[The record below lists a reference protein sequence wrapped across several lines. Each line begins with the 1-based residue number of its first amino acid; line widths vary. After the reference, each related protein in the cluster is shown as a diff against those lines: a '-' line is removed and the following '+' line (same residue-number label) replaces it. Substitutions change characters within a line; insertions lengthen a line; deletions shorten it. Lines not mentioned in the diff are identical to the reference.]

1 MANGVKTYQIQING
15 ITESVKAVESLNK
28 QLSELEARIKAL
40 EGKSVG
46 VKTSGGGSKSSSTG
60 SLSEEEKIQKQIEQI
75 DAKRV
80 AYSKEIYQNYL
91 AAKDVLKETVK
102 DQNAIAASE
111 RLQANSYSNTI
122 MGMKQE
128 LADIK
133 SAMQTVDLGDTEKM
147 GEMVKRANELNDAL
161 KKIEESYGQFGRN
174 VGNYK
179 SAADGFTKVRVQVG
193 NTIREFNSA
202 REASRQLNMELKSMA
217 VNGQQDTQAFKEL
230 QKAVMQMESAMNDAK
245 KPLDDVMDTM
255 QSLVALVSVSK
266 GLSAFFGIDDS
277 EIQRSLQKLVALQNV
292 MKGLDTLIKQM
303 KTGEGVGSLFS
314 SANRS
319 VDLFVAKITG
329 AKLGVDGLTKSTK
342 AATYAV
348 KGLSLALKGVGI
360 GLLLMFIEKAIPTI
374 EKWGEEIT
382 KSADKT
388 KLLDNY
394 LGALNKTYETRRDL
408 LTSSYL
414 KGELSD
420 EEFLSKQYDL
430 QNDYLSKQVNLLRER
445 FNLMNSQKDWS
456 SYLGL
461 YGNESETDYRG
472 GKLTGSTSVRSYNP
486 LYSLDETAPTLK
498 ITIKTVE
505 ELDEQI
511 KKCNDALKENKDYF
525 SKWGKGI
532 GDWINS
538 LFTTVDDTEDA
549 LNRLAEIRIGDFVAR
564 FGEINDKFKNNKI
577 SAEEFG
583 KELSKLKNEM
593 NNNEILSSIIANL
606 DKYIPDE
613 KSVEAINN
621 IINAIIQLDDSFNM
635 TSPEQ
640 IHHWAQV
647 RIDAMKEGIGKSKAQ
662 IDADEKYEIARYGKT
677 QEQINLIKAKYNR
690 KRQEAEDKHN
700 KEMKSK
706 AEQGARELENVI
718 RETNA
723 LRIELMSEGFD
734 KELAKLDEEKRQ
746 RVKKAKEAGV
756 SVELVEKVY
765 AKKLVELRN
774 KWAEDVEQV
783 YVNMWKRIHDLNYQ
797 NSQLD
802 FENQKRQIEKEA
814 QDLRDAASNKLAGG
828 VSTYSIKGATIDE
841 NNNLLIERDID
852 YTKRLSAEYNK
863 RISERKKYYDELE
876 KISIDEEN
884 RLFDLENKAAVK
896 AMDNELRTLKNGYK
910 SQDREMKKHYDEG
923 KLTLE
928 QYKEATERLEKE
940 RADNEAEIQ
949 IKYQTQAE
957 ERERNHQEKIDDIR
971 NGSYNKLI
979 NEYSEFFNN
988 LSRVDISSPIINKL
1002 GFTNIT
1008 AIKNRNNE
1016 VLQSYKKLANDIDT
1030 TISNL
1035 ESKLKRT
1042 DLTQNQR
1049 DSIEDAIKK
1058 LKELKSNVN
1067 STAEGIKDATK
1078 NLIQSIV
1085 GEINQYLQALGQ
1097 SLMQIMSAVW
1107 DAEDAQFEKE
1117 QELLDKM
1124 NEELDKKLDEQ
1135 QDIVQQHKD
1144 AVNSIEDEL
1153 ATARGDRRQHL
1164 IDQINAEM
1172 AAQRAAQKQAQ
1183 KIAKEQ
1189 EALDKKQ
1196 EKLDKERRKA
1206 EYKRNMLQAVVNGAL
1221 AVTMAAV
1228 NAWPMPAIAMMALAG
1243 AATAAQIAIM
1253 ASNKPYAKGGQ
1264 LDGGVAV
1271 GNRHRDGGIKVLG
1284 GRAEIE
1290 GGEFVTN
1297 RLTTEKNIDLLD
1309 YINSKKKRINLD
1321 DLMEFYSSGKVKRN
1335 ISSISP
1341 KAKFAD
1347 GGTIPTISN
1356 DYAFDDRLISAFED
1370 YSNRPVVV
1378 SVVDINNRQSAVKNV
1393 QVLAGLSE

>member
-1 MANGVKTYQIQING
+1 MANTKEYKIVING
-15 ITESVKAVESLNK
+15 IDESVKAVDALNK
-28 QLSELEARIKAL
+28 ELSTLESRIKAL

-46 VKTSGGGSKSSSTG
+46 VKSSGGGSTSSKS
-60 SLSEEEKIQKQIEQI
+60 SLSEEEKIAKQIEQI
-75 DAKRV
+75 DAKRE

-111 RLQANSYSNTI
+111 RLQAKTYSNTI

-133 SAMQTVDLGDTEKM
+133 SAMQTVDLGDTDQLDK
-147 GEMVKRANELNDAL
+147 MVKRANELNDAL

-174 VGNYK
+174 VGNYA
-179 SAADGFTKVRVQVG
+179 SAANGFTKVRIQVG

-245 KPLDDVMDTM
+245 KPLDDIMDTM

-266 GLSAFFGIDDS
+266 GLSAFFGLDDS

-408 LTSSYL
+408 LTSAYL

-445 FNLMNSQKDWS
+445 FNLMNSQKDWG
-456 SYLGL
+456 SYFGL

-498 ITIKTVE
+498 IAIKTVE

-549 LNRLAEIRIGDFVAR
+549 LNRLAEIRIGDFIAR

-640 IHHWAQV
+640 IRHWAQV

-734 KELAKLDEEKRQ
+734 KEVAKLDEEKRQ
-746 RVKKAKEAGV
+746 RIKKAKEAGV

-765 AKKLVELRN
+765 AKKLVELRK

-797 NSQLD
+797 NSQLE
-802 FENQKRQIEKEA
+802 FENQKRQLEKEA

-828 VSTYSIKGATIDE
+828 VSTYSIKGATIDD

-852 YTKRLSAEYNK
+852 YTKRLSAEYSK

-884 RLFDLENKAAVK
+884 KLFELENEAADK
-896 AMDNELRTLKNGYK
+896 AMNNELRTLKNGYK
-910 SQDREMKKHYDEG
+910 SQDKEMKKHYDDG

-940 RADNEAEIQ
+940 RADNEAKIQ

-957 ERERNHQEKIDDIR
+957 ERERNHQQKIEDIR
-971 NGSYNKLI
+971 NSSYNNLI
-979 NEYSEFFNN
+979 NEYSEFFNK
-988 LSRVDISSPIINKL
+988 LSKVNTSSSIINKF
-1002 GFTNIT
+1002 GFTDVV
-1008 AIKNRNNE
+1008 AIRKRNNE
-1016 VLQSYKKLANDIDT
+1016 VLQSYKKLANDIDV
-1030 TISNL
+1030 TISKL
-1035 ESKLKRT
+1035 ESKLRKT
-1042 DLTQNQR
+1042 DITKGQR

-1058 LKELKSNVN
+1058 LKELKENIN
-1067 STAEGIKDATK
+1067 STEEEIEEATK
-1078 NLIQSIV
+1078 NLAQAII
-1085 GEINQYLQALGQ
+1085 GEINSYIQQLGSSISSILSLLWQYQ
-1097 SLMQIMSAVW
+1097 
-1107 DAEDAQFEKE
+1107 DEEFNKE
-1117 QELLDKM
+1117 QDEIDK
-1124 NEELDKKLDEQ
+1124 NTEKIQDALQKEEEL
-1135 QDIVQQHKD
+1135 VRQHKEKI
-1144 AVNSIEDEL
+1144 NSLEDEL
-1153 ATARGDRRQHL
+1153 ATSRGDRRQHI

-1172 AAQRAAQKQAQ
+1172 QAERRAAKQTETLKKKEEAQ
-1183 KIAKEQ
+1183 KKKE
-1189 EALDKKQ
+1189 EELEKK
-1196 EKLDKERRKA
+1196 RKKA
-1206 EYKRNMLQAVVNGAL
+1206 QYKRDIAQANINGAM
-1221 AVTMAAV
+1221 AVSMAAI
-1228 NAWPMPAIAMMALAG
+1228 NNWPMPAAAMVALA
-1243 AATAAQIAIM
+1243 AATTAAQLAIIY
-1253 ASNKPYAKGGQ
+1253 ANRPYAKGGVLEGPSHKQ
-1264 LDGGVAV
+1264 GGIPV
-1271 GNRHRDGGIKVLG
+1271 GNTGIEV
-1284 GRAEIE
+1284 E
-1290 GGEFVTN
+1290 GKEYVV
-1297 RLTTEKNIDLLD
+1297 RKKSTTPNVELLD
-1309 YINSKKKRINLD
+1309 YINRSERKLSLD
-1321 DLMEFYSSGKVKRN
+1321 DFIDFYSSGKLKKN

-1341 KAKFAD
+1341 KRTFAD
-1347 GGTIPTISN
+1347 GGTIPTITN
-1356 DYAFDDRLISAFED
+1356 DYAFDDRLLSAFED
-1370 YSNRPVVV
+1370 YSNRPVYV
-1378 SVVDINNRQSAVKNV
+1378 SVVDINNRQDAVKNV
-1393 QVLAGLSE
+1393 QVLAGLSD